1 MLRRCVLPLALVFA
15 ALAATTAHAQVT
27 DEPHD
32 EPKPSD
38 VRVAIVVELTVNVAP
53 ERAVQLSAALAD
65 ALHRE
70 LEVDAVGGA
79 DVARRLPEGGVPE
92 ECLAK
97 KECVDD
103 LARRLDA
110 NELLFLAMVQV
121 GADIQIDSSWV
132 SVTTGEVTS
141 RPRVEILADAR
152 AGEVFSAAATRLLPH
167 AKKRPLAVVV
177 QPGESKPTRERDMPL
192 TGWIAGGVGV
202 AALGG
207 GIALGLSARSSFH
220 HCDVPNDEV
229 PLDCRGDDARD
240 KIGKRA
246 LYADVLTGV
255 GVIGLGTAIFLYLR
269 SEHEVAAVEKKPQVM
284 PAPATA
290 WSVTPVRGGAF
301 AELRV
306 GF

>member
-1 MLRRCVLPLALVFA
+1 MAGIAR
-15 ALAATTAHAQVT
+15 AQ
-27 DEPHD
+27 EA
-32 EPKPSD
+32 SD
-38 VRVAIVVELTVNVAP
+38 VRIAIVIELTVNVAP
-53 ERAVQLSAALAD
+53 ERAEQLSAALAD

-92 ECLAK
+92 ECVAR
-97 KECVDD
+97 KECVED

-141 RPRVEILADAR
+141 RPRVELLADAR

-167 AKKRPLAVVV
+167 ARKRPLAVVV
-177 QPGESKPTRERDMPL
+177 TPGEQKPPGRERFMS
-192 TGWIAGGVGV
+192 TGAWVAAGVGV
-202 AALGG
+202 AGLAGG
-207 GIALGLSARSSFH
+207 ATFGLMARGQFSRCDTEDPDRECPQSERDEIAT
-220 HCDVPNDEV
+220 
-229 PLDCRGDDARD
+229 
-240 KIGKRA
+240 KA
-246 LYADVLTGV
+246 LYADVLMGV
-255 GVIGLGTAIFLYLR
+255 AIVGLGTATFLYLS
-269 SEHEVAAVEKKPQVM
+269 SERERVATEKKPVAT
-284 PAPATA
+284 PAPKTA